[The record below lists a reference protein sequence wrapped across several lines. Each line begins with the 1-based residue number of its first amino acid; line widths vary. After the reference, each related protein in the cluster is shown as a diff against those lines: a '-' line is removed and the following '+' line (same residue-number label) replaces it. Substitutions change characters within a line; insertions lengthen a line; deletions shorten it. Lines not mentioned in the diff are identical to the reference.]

1 MRELIKSAPK
11 GVENDIPKD
20 STKIFVKD
28 YLDLRGTILIVPHR
42 TLNGLNIN
50 LIEAKIIVDRLS
62 EIIKIHEKDSADFQ
76 DSS

>member
-1 MRELIKSAPK
+1 MTQLIKSAPS

-28 YLDLRGTILIVPHR
+28 YLDLRGKILIVPHR
-42 TLNGLNIN
+42 TLNGLNID
-50 LIEAKIIVDRLS
+50 LIEAKIIVDKLN
-62 EIIKIHEKDSADFQ
+62 EIIKIHEKDSVDFQ